1 MKPRILVIDD
11 EVKVLKILS
20 MRLRMDGF
28 DVFTASTGMEGMR
41 LAYEMHP
48 DVVVLDIVMP
58 GVDGFEV
65 CRRLRALTDA
75 IIILV
80 SVRSDTEDIV
90 HGLRVGADDYL
101 VKPYNYQELMARMN
115 AFLRRRANA
124 PIPPIRL
131 AHGEAL
137 LVADASRRLIF
148 INDGRS
154 VHLTPK
160 EYDLLVYL
168 VRNQGKVISAD
179 GLLANVWG
187 PGYSGERHLVKQF
200 IYRLRNKIES
210 DPSKPEFIVT
220 VRGSGYAFEEDTN
233 PLFGDKNKKK

>member
-11 EVKVLKILS
+11 EIKVLKILS
-20 MRLRMDGF
+20 TRLRMDGF
-28 DVFTASTGMEGMR
+28 DVFTASTDMAGMR

-48 DVVVLDIVMP
+48 DVIVLDIIMP

-65 CRRLRALTDA
+65 CQRLRTLTDA

-80 SVRSDTEDIV
+80 SGRRYTEDIV
-90 HGLRVGADDYL
+90 HGLRVGADDYM
-101 VKPYNYQELMARMN
+101 VKPYNYKELVARMR

-124 PIPPIRL
+124 PIPPFRL
-131 AHGEAL
+131 THGEAL

-154 VHLTPK
+154 VYLTPK

-168 VRNQGKVISAD
+168 VKNQGKVLSAD
-179 GLLANVWG
+179 ALLANVWG
-187 PGYSGERHLVKQF
+187 PEYRGEHHLVKQF
-200 IYRLRNKIES
+200 IYRLRNKIEQ
-210 DPSKPEFIVT
+210 DPSNPEFIVT
-220 VRGSGYAFEEDTN
+220 IRGSGYTFEEDTR
-233 PLFGDKNKKK
+233 PIPGKKKGSS